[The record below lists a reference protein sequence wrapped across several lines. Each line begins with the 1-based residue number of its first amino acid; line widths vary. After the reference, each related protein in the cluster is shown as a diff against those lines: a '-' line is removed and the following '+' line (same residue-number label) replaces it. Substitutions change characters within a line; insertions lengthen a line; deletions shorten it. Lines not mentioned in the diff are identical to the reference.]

1 MSTADVSHLSALQA
15 EEAAANTLFKKIAW
29 RLMPFLTIGYLISQI
44 DRMNI
49 SFAKIQML
57 DELKFSETIYGLGA
71 GIFFIGY
78 CAFEVPS
85 NLIIKRVG
93 ARLWLGGI
101 MIVWGITSAATMF
114 TTTPMSFYVVRFL
127 LGVAEAGFFPGVL
140 YYMTFWFTSRQRGRM
155 TAILMTSIA
164 VSGFIVGPVSGA
176 ILHGGDGV
184 LGLKGW
190 QWIFLIE
197 GLPAIVLGVVWCL
210 RLESRPEE
218 ARWMTAEER
227 GLVIS
232 QLRNDTLAAAHGGQ
246 GAAVSSVVKSLP
258 VWGLSLIY
266 LCYGMAFFGVVFW
279 LPTIIK
285 GTGINDPLT
294 IGLLTAIPWG
304 VAVVG
309 MISVAAYTDKKQN
322 SRQVL
327 IALALLSAAGF
338 SLTLISH
345 STALSLLAMT
355 IAMFGMMASFPVFWN
370 FPTRLF
376 GGVAAGVTIAII
388 ISVGN
393 FAGLLSP
400 YVVGWS
406 KDTFGTLDVAMYV
419 FVGSMLMAIPLLIA
433 LPRRLDPVKGG
444 SPPTK

>member
-1 MSTADVSHLSALQA
+1 MSTSDVSHLSAIPA
-15 EEAAANTLFKKIAW
+15 EDADADTLFKKIAW
-29 RLMPFLTIGYLISQI
+29 RLMPFLTMGYLISQI

-85 NLIIKRVG
+85 NLIIKRIG
-93 ARLWLGGI
+93 ARLWLGSI

-114 TTTPMSFYVVRFL
+114 VTTPMSFYVIRFL

-164 VSGFIVGPVSGA
+164 VSGLIVGPVSGA
-176 ILHGGDGV
+176 ILRGANGV
-184 LGLKGW
+184 LGLGGW
-190 QWIFLIE
+190 QWLFLIE
-197 GLPAIVLGVVWCL
+197 GFPAVILGVVWCL
-210 RLESRPEE
+210 LMESRPED
-218 ARWMTAEER
+218 ARWLKAEEKAM
-227 GLVIS
+227 VAH
-232 QLRNDTLAAAHGGQ
+232 QLREDALAAPHGGE
-246 GAAVSSVVKSLP
+246 GATVSSVVKSLP

-266 LCYGMAFFGVVFW
+266 TCYGMAFFGIVFW

-285 GTGINDPLT
+285 GTGVDDPLT

-304 VAVVG
+304 VSVVG
-309 MISVAAYTDKKQN
+309 MITVAAYTDKKQN

-338 SLTLISH
+338 SLALMAN
-345 STALSLLAMT
+345 STAVALLAMT
-355 IAMFGMMASFPVFWN
+355 IAMFGVMASMPVFWN

-376 GGVAAGVTIAII
+376 SGVAAGVTIAII

-393 FAGLLSP
+393 FSGLISP

-406 KDTFGTLDVAMYV
+406 KDTFGTLDIALYL
-419 FVGSMLMAIPLLIA
+419 FAGSMLMAVPLLVA
-433 LPRRLDPVKGG
+433 LPRRLDPPK
-444 SPPTK
+444 T